1 MKHLSPWI
9 LALLSGL
16 LLCLSWWS
24 WGHPAFMFVAFV
36 PLFFLLE
43 RFKERYPKKA
53 AGSSARFAYLAFFV
67 WNAGVTW
74 WIWNATPIG
83 AVLAI
88 LLNSLLM
95 SWVVWVYVFTNQW
108 VKTYF
113 NHLWL
118 LPVFWVAF
126 ELLHQNWDLSWPWL
140 QLGNVFAP
148 YSQWVQW
155 YEYTGVAG
163 GTLWVWAVNILL
175 FLVLRKIIDGKTY
188 RWALTKALLCLIV
201 PISYS
206 YYVYNTYQETGD
218 TIEIVVL
225 QPNMDPWSEQFSS
238 NDLEVVRR
246 MQRLFDSV
254 KDANTQLLV
263 APESALPHT
272 FELPQQIYEH
282 FEPNSNAAEALQLYL
297 QKQPQLKMIVG
308 ASTYVRW
315 GQATATS
322 REMFP
327 GVHID
332 SYNTAMLMDSLGVA
346 NFYHKAKLVPGTE
359 IIPFAR
365 VLGTVQALL
374 FDLGGTSISLGHSAE
389 PVVFD
394 INQEV
399 KAAPLICYE
408 SIYGDYVSRFVRKG
422 ANLLTVITN
431 DGWWGETPGYRQHFN
446 LGRLRCVEMRRD
458 MARAANT
465 GVSGFVNQRGDV
477 ISETEYWVQAVQ
489 KAKLHLNN
497 KITFYAKYGDYIGR
511 IAIFVSILLLLVAVS
526 RWLLAFSYL
535 NR

>member
-1 MKHLSPWI
+1 MKHPSPWI

-43 RFKERYPKKA
+43 RFKATYPKKA
-53 AGSSARFAYLAFFV
+53 AGPSARFAYLAFFI
-67 WNAGVTW
+67 WNVGVTW
-74 WIWNATPIG
+74 WIWNATSVG
-83 AVLAI
+83 AIFAI
-88 LLNSLLM
+88 LVNSLFM
-95 SWVVWVYVFTNQW
+95 SWVVWVYVFSSQW
-108 VKTYF
+108 LKTHF

-126 ELLHQNWDLSWPWL
+126 ELLHQNWELSWPWL

-148 YSQWVQW
+148 YPQWIQW
-155 YEYTGVAG
+155 YEYAG
-163 GTLWVWAVNILL
+163 SSGGSLWVWVVNILL
-175 FLVLRKIIDGKTY
+175 FLALRKIVNRKAYG
-188 RWALTKALLCLIV
+188 WALTKALLCLIV

-218 TIEIVVL
+218 TIEVAVL

-238 NDLEVVRR
+238 DDLEVVRR
-246 MQRLFDSV
+246 MQRLSDSLIGEQ
-254 KDANTQLLV
+254 TELLV

-272 FELPQQIYEH
+272 FELPQQQIYDH
-282 FEPNSNAAEALQLYL
+282 FEPKSNATEALRLYL
-297 QKQPQLKMIVG
+297 QQHPQLRMIVG
-308 ASTYVRW
+308 ASTYARLS
-315 GQATATS
+315 QSTSTS
-322 REMFP
+322 REVVF
-327 GVHID
+327 GLHID
-332 SYNTAMLMDSLGVA
+332 HYNTAMLMDSLGVSR
-346 NFYHKAKLVPGTE
+346 FYHKAKLVPGVE
-359 IIPFAR
+359 LVPFAGI
-365 VLGTVQALL
+365 LGPIQTLL

-394 INQEV
+394 VSQDV

-477 ISETEYWVQAVQ
+477 ISKTKYWVQAVQ

-511 IAIFVSILLLLVAVS
+511 IAIFVSILLFLVAISV
-526 RWLLAFSYL
+526 RLKGKP
-535 NR
+535 